1 MTTVFF
7 FVGWIFKLQS
17 REEKCLLESRFKYKK
32 KDELEKDLRRRFFCL
47 RVLYTNTV
55 HIFQQ
60 GYFLSGGY
68 LNCDLEKKN
77 VYSRVYLNRRKKMN
91 RKKICVADFFNFFY
105 TCIFS
110 SKVFLFIFQIIKIC
124 SLY

>member
-7 FVGWIFKLQS
+7 SSSGYLNCNQEKKNVYS
-17 REEKCLLESRFKYKK
+17 RVHLNIRKK
-32 KDELEKDLRRRFFCL
+32 MNSKKICVADFLFRY
-47 RVLYTNTV
+47 LYTNTV

-77 VYSRVYLNRRKKMN
+77 VYSRVDLNRRKKMN